1 MLEDEREVLIDE
13 FLKKLEDF
21 LSNPDSIDTAVFAM
35 SAEDFL
41 YENEEKMLEENRHA
55 TEFMVKELYWPLA
68 DANAENTDW
77 FIGELNR
84 LIPQVKAMLKK
95 LE

>member
-1 MLEDEREVLIDE
+1 MLIGE
-13 FLKKLEDF
+13 FLKKLEDYI
-21 LSNPDSIDTAVFAM
+21 SNPKAVDTAVFAM

-41 YENEEKMLEENRHA
+41 YGNEEQMLEENRLA
-55 TEFMVKELYWPLA
+55 TEFMLKEFYWPLA

-84 LIPQVKAMLKK
+84 LIPQVKSMLN
-95 LE
+95 